1 MTGTGTPLGS
11 PRGDMGAGAP
21 VGSPGG
27 NGGTGS
33 PPVRRGGL
41 GGIAPPG
48 AKRIAPPAVKYRA
61 VFFGLATFGIL
72 AGVVWA
78 LLGSRLLV
86 VRSVVVNGT
95 RLVPSAEV
103 TAVADV
109 PDGTPL
115 IRVNDSEVAQRVEG
129 IRDVAQVSV
138 TKNWPSTLVINV
150 TERAPVVAVKMAKG
164 YDLLDASG
172 VIVRWT
178 DSKPDAIPVYQTALS
193 GGALRGDPD
202 LAAAAAVLRGIPRWL
217 AQSVLSV
224 SAPDPEQVTLR
235 LRGHVTIVWGSDSRD
250 GQKAAELS
258 VLMRTQRGRYYDVSS
273 PGTAIVR

>member
-1 MTGTGTPLGS
+1 M
-11 PRGDMGAGAP
+11 
-21 VGSPGG
+21 
-27 NGGTGS
+27 
-33 PPVRRGGL
+33 
-41 GGIAPPG
+41 
-48 AKRIAPPAVKYRA
+48 
-61 VFFGLATFGIL
+61 

-115 IRVNDSEVAQRVEG
+115 IRVNDSAVAQRVEG
-129 IRDVAQVSV
+129 IRDVAQASV
-138 TKNWPSTLVINV
+138 TKNWPSTLVITV
-150 TERAPVVAVKMAKG
+150 TERSPVVAVKMAQG

-172 VIVRWT
+172 VIVRWAG
-178 DSKPDAIPVYQTALS
+178 SKPAALPVYESALS
-193 GGALRGDPD
+193 GSALRGNPD

-217 AQSVLSV
+217 ASSVLSV

-235 LRGHVTIVWGSDSRD
+235 VRGHVTIVWGSDTRD

-273 PGTAIVR
+273 PGTVVVR

>member
-1 MTGTGTPLGS
+1 VTEETVSRQGDTDQEGTAGPGQGGPGGTGG
-11 PRGDMGAGAP
+11 
-21 VGSPGG
+21 PGG

-33 PPVRRGGL
+33 PPMRRGGL
-41 GGIAPPG
+41 GGIAPP
-48 AKRIAPPAVKYRA
+48 AVKWRA
-61 VFFGLATFGIL
+61 IFFGLAAFGIL
-72 AGVVWA
+72 TGVVWA

-86 VRSVVVNGT
+86 VRSVVVHGT

-115 IRVNDSEVAQRVEG
+115 IRVNDSAVAQRVEG
-129 IRDVAQVSV
+129 IRDVAQASV
-138 TKNWPSTLVINV
+138 TKNWPSTLVITV
-150 TERAPVVAVKMAKG
+150 TERAPVVAVKMAQG

-178 DSKPDAIPVYQTALS
+178 GSKPAALPVYETALS
-193 GGALRGDPD
+193 GSALRGNPD
-202 LAAAAAVLRGIPRWL
+202 LAAAAAVLRGLPRWL
-217 AQSVLSV
+217 ASSVLSV

-235 LRGHVTIVWGSDSRD
+235 VRGHVTIVWGSDTRD
-250 GQKAAELS
+250 RQKAAELS

-273 PGTAIVR
+273 PGTVVVR